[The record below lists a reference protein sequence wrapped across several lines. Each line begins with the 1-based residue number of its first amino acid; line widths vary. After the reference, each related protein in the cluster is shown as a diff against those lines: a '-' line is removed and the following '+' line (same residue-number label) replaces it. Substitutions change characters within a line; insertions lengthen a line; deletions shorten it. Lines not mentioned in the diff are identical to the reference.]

1 MTNIKTLITSLLF
14 TVAFVSG
21 HAEEGDTI
29 KVVFNQNTATVTIPA
44 TAQVTAETKGAYV
57 TLTSTTKT
65 EEYIYVVS
73 GTTENGGLTLIGDY
87 KLTLC
92 LKGVS
97 IESQDGAAI
106 DVECG
111 KRIKVVLADGTK
123 NSLTDQ
129 IAGGQKGAFY
139 FKGHPEFEGLG
150 TLNITGR
157 TKHGIAAK
165 EYLQIK

>member
-14 TVAFVSG
+14 TVVFVSG

-97 IESQDGAAI
+97 IESQ
-106 DVECG
+106 
-111 KRIKVVLADGTK
+111 
-123 NSLTDQ
+123 
-129 IAGGQKGAFY
+129 
-139 FKGHPEFEGLG
+139 
-150 TLNITGR
+150 
-157 TKHGIAAK
+157 
-165 EYLQIK
+165 